1 MKVLRIKDEID
12 LRELEKYGYEENESY
27 PNYVYETR
35 TKRNNYCFI
44 MVDKNTRVISGTI
57 VGVEHYTLTGNQIE
71 QYAKS
76 IFEAGM
82 VEEVEE

>member
-1 MKVLRIKDEID
+1 MKSLRIKEEID
-12 LRELEKYGYEENESY
+12 LRELEKYDFEENESY

-35 TKRNNYCFI
+35 TKRGNYCFI
-44 MVDKNTRVISGTI
+44 MVDKNTRVITGTVRG
-57 VGVEHYTLTGNQIE
+57 VGSYTLNGNEIE
-71 QYAKS
+71 HFAKS

>member
-1 MKVLRIKDEID
+1 MAKLRIKADKE
-12 LRELEKYGYEENESY
+12 LTELERFGFEENESY

-35 TKRNNYCFI
+35 TKKGNYCFI
-44 MVDKNTRVISGTI
+44 MVDKNTRVITGT
-57 VGVEHYTLTGNQIE
+57 VRGVESYTLNGNEIE
-71 QYAKS
+71 HFAKS

>member
-1 MKVLRIKDEID
+1 MKALRIKGEID
-12 LRELEKYGYEENESY
+12 LRGLEKYGFEENESC

-35 TKRNNYCFI
+35 TKKNNYCFI
-44 MVDKNTRVISGTI
+44 MVDKSTRVISGTI

-76 IFEAGM
+76 IIEAGI
-82 VEEVEE
+82 VEEVEV

>member
-1 MKVLRIKDEID
+1 MKALRVKDEID
-12 LRELEKYGYEENESY
+12 LRGLEKYGFEENESY

-35 TKRNNYCFI
+35 TKKNNHCFI

-57 VGVEHYTLTGNQIE
+57 VGVEHYTLTGKQIE

-76 IFEAGM
+76 IIDAGM
-82 VEEVEE
+82 VDEVEE

>member
-1 MKVLRIKDEID
+1 MKVLKIKEGVE
-12 LRELEKYGYEENESY
+12 LKELEKYGFEENESY

-35 TKRNNYCFI
+35 TKKNNYCFI
-44 MVDKNTRVISGTI
+44 MVDKSTRVISGTI

-76 IFEAGM
+76 IIDAGM